1 MTTRHVSVLYQEVVD
16 ALRPKPGGRYLD
28 CTLGAGGHAAAILE
42 AAGEGARL
50 LGLDADPEAL
60 ALARERLEPFGE
72 RARLVNANFRYL
84 VETAREEGFV
94 PLDGVLMD
102 LGLSSMQLDIFSRG
116 FSFRRDGPLDMRFDP
131 RQTVTA
137 ADIVNGADELEL
149 RKMLY
154 EYGEERHAPR
164 IVRAIVQERS
174 RRRIETT
181 SHLVETVSRVLGPRR
196 EGINSATKTFQALRI
211 AVNGELDSLRSAL
224 PQALDV
230 LAMGGRLAVIS
241 FHSLEDRIVKGFM
254 RHEASDC
261 ICPPGLPVCVCG
273 KQPSVRLISRKPIVA
288 MADEVAA
295 NPRARSAKLRVAEK
309 IV

>member
-16 ALRPKPGGRYLD
+16 ALRPRPGGRYLD

-50 LGLDADPEAL
+50 LGMDADPEAL

-72 RARLVNANFRYL
+72 RARLVNANFRQL
-84 VETAREEGFV
+84 AETARDEGFV

-102 LGLSSMQLDIFSRG
+102 LGLSSMQLDTFSRG
-116 FSFRRDGPLDMRFDP
+116 FSFRRDEPLDMRFDP
-131 RQTVTA
+131 RQAVTA
-137 ADIVNGADELEL
+137 ADIVNGADEAEL

-154 EYGEERHAPR
+154 EFGEERHAPR
-164 IVRAIVQERS
+164 IARAIVQERS

-181 SHLVETVSRVLGPRR
+181 SHLVETVSGVLGPRR
-196 EGINSATKTFQALRI
+196 DGINSATKTFQALRI
-211 AVNGELDSLRSAL
+211 SVNGELDSLQSAL
-224 PQALDV
+224 PQALEV
-230 LAMGGRLAVIS
+230 LATGGRLAVIS

-273 KQPSVRLISRKPIVA
+273 KQPSVRLVSRKPIVA
-288 MADEVAA
+288 MADEVGA

-309 IV
+309 IA

>member
-60 ALARERLEPFGE
+60 AVARERLEPFGE
-72 RARLVNANFRYL
+72 RARLVNANFRHL
-84 VETAREEGFV
+84 AETAREEGFV

-154 EYGEERHAPR
+154 EYGEERYAPR

-174 RRRIETT
+174 KRRIETT
-181 SHLVETVSRVLGPRR
+181 FHLVETVSRVLGPRR

-230 LAMGGRLAVIS
+230 LAIGGRVAVIS
-241 FHSLEDRIVKGFM
+241 FQSLEDRIVKVFM

-273 KQPSVRLISRKPIVA
+273 KQPSVRLISRKAIVA